1 MISQGDDFI
10 TQNHAARSPD
20 TVLRDRDGTLEKIIR
35 SAAADAVLL
44 GPDRYVLGYVDNR
57 SRDSKVRVQGLLAQ
71 YARHT
76 PTLSF

>member
-35 SAAADAVLL
+35 SAGADAVLL
-44 GPDRYVLGYVDNR
+44 RPDRYVLGYVDNR
-57 SRDSKVRVQGLLAQ
+57 STDSNVRVQGLMAP

-76 PTLSF
+76 PILSS